1 MKTNGDSS
9 KMWLFFLGGGCCS
22 RAQVSYGIRCLSLS
36 RLGLKESAWPM
47 APPGCHCHGH
57 CQQPRA
63 TASTMATPSRQGA
76 TWGWWSGGTEPE
88 IGGAG
93 PAGARGRQM
102 PAGAAASQQQQT
114 AGGCGGEARPLLN
127 KRLLLGVSGE
137 PKVALRSKGLVP
149 EGRGAV
155 KFLHAGLLL
164 QGPPPTST
172 SKEHAAVEARCVAAP
187 DRQAAS

>member
-1 MKTNGDSS
+1 
-9 KMWLFFLGGGCCS
+9 
-22 RAQVSYGIRCLSLS
+22 
-36 RLGLKESAWPM
+36 
-47 APPGCHCHGH
+47 
-57 CQQPRA
+57 
-63 TASTMATPSRQGA
+63 
-76 TWGWWSGGTEPE
+76 
-88 IGGAG
+88 
-93 PAGARGRQM
+93 M

-164 QGPPPTST
+164 QGPPPAST
-172 SKEHAAVEARCVAAP
+172 RKGRRLLERNVVAP
-187 DRQAAS
+187 DRKSASETRRH

>member
-1 MKTNGDSS
+1 MGRV
-9 KMWLFFLGGGCCS
+9 LRGRAAGGGLAPC
-22 RAQVSYGIRCLSLS
+22 ALWAWACLWAVG
-36 RLGLKESAWPM
+36 RGGA
-47 APPGCHCHGH
+47 GCHCHGH

-63 TASTMATPSRQGA
+63 TASTMATPSQQGA

-127 KRLLLGVSGE
+127 KRLLLGISGE

-172 SKEHAAVEARCVAAP
+172 SKEHAAVEARCCRP
-187 DRQAAS
+187 